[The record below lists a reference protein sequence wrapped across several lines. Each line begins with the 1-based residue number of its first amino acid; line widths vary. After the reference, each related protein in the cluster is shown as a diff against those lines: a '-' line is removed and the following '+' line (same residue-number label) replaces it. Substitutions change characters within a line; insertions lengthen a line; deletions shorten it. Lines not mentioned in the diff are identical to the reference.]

1 MRKQIIVTIGRS
13 FGSNGRQIGE
23 TLAQDIGIAF
33 YDRNLLK
40 VAADKAGIPE
50 RKLAG
55 GDEKLFRWFH
65 DLGIDNSTDNANEQ
79 VFRMQSAAI
88 RDIVRS
94 GESCVFVGRL
104 ADYVLRNRPDVLKV
118 YIYAPME
125 QRIETVMERYEFKRE
140 EAMKVIRH
148 MDKTRQQYYEYFT
161 DRPWDQKEGKNLLI
175 DSSLFGVEGSVEIIK
190 SAIRQNQFIEEV
202 YDEE

>member
-13 FGSNGRQIGE
+13 FGSNGRKIGE
-23 TLAQDIGIAF
+23 VLAHDIGIKF

-40 VAADKAGIPE
+40 VAADKAGVPE
-50 RKLAG
+50 KKLAG

-88 RDIVRS
+88 KDIVKS
-94 GESCVFVGRL
+94 GESCIFVGRL

-118 YIYAPME
+118 YVYAPME
-125 QRIETVMERYEFKRE
+125 RRIETVMKNYDFRRD
-140 EAMKVIRH
+140 EAIKVIRQI
-148 MDKTRQQYYEYFT
+148 DKTRRQYYEYFT
-161 DRPWDQKEGKNLLI
+161 DHAWDQKEGRNLLI
-175 DSSLFGVEGSVEIIK
+175 DSSLFGIEGSVEIIK
-190 SAIRQNQFIEEV
+190 SAIRQNQYIEEV
-202 YDEE
+202 YDD